1 MGLLSKIAG
10 AVAPQK
16 KAGDD
21 VLLFHGMMLMAG
33 ADGVIDANEQDTLRA
48 FYLTLPEFKGKEFE
62 DLMTEGHKVIQK
74 YGNLKDSIKAL
85 GDIESVA
92 VRKKLFVLAVDLALS
107 SGDISD
113 SEDEMLETMQRL
125 LSIGDAEATKILEVL
140 SLKYAT

>member
-10 AVAPQK
+10 SVAPQK

-48 FYLTLPEFKGKEFE
+48 FFFTLPEFQGKSFVPV
-62 DLMTEGHKVIQK
+62 LTEGHKLIAK

-85 GDIESVA
+85 GDIDNEA

-107 SGDISD
+107 SGDID
-113 SEDEMLETMQRL
+113 ESEDEMLETMQRL
-125 LSIGDAEATKILEVL
+125 LNVSDDDATRILGVL
-140 SLKYAT
+140 SMKYAQ

>member
-1 MGLLSKIAG
+1 MGLLSRLAG
-10 AVAPQK
+10 SVAPQK

-48 FYLTLPEFKGKEFE
+48 FFYTLPEFQGKNFQ
-62 DLMTEGHKVIQK
+62 DMLTEGQKVINK

-85 GDIESVA
+85 GDIESEA

-107 SGDISD
+107 SGDID
-113 SEDEMLETMQRL
+113 DAEDVMLETMQRL
-125 LSIGDAEATKILEVL
+125 LNIDDGTATKILEVL
-140 SLKYAT
+140 TLKYAQ